1 MPALRIVV
9 TAELDGVP
17 LKGFPWVRRLA
28 VDEAQS
34 FEYEQTAHG
43 DAITFTAVP
52 ADQLATIQALLL
64 RPDKAVTLRLDGQ
77 TDAGI
82 VINAD
87 GFVLLAD
94 VTIDA
99 GAGASNAKLNNNSGA
114 TAVIQGTAV
123 GT

>member
-1 MPALRIVV
+1 VPALRIVV

-17 LKGFPWVRRLA
+17 IKGFPWVRRLA
-28 VDEAQS
+28 IDEIQS
-34 FEYEQTAHG
+34 FEYEQANHG
-43 DAITFTAVP
+43 DAITFSTVP

-82 VINAD
+82 AINAD
-87 GFVLLAD
+87 GFVLLCD

-99 GAGASNAKLNNNSGA
+99 GAGASNAKLNNNSGS
-114 TAVIQGTAV
+114 TAIVQGTAV